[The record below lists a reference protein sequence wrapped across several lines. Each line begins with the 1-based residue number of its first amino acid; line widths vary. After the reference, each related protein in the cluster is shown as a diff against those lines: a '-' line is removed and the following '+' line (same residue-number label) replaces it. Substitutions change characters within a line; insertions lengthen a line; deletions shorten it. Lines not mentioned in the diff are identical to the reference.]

1 MSQALTLAR
10 PYARAAFG
18 VARDAG
24 SLPAWSDALSFA
36 AHVAADPRVA
46 SLLGNPNLTQADAV
60 GLLAPEQPNPV
71 FGDFLGLLFENRRL
85 SLLPEI
91 AGLYDELRSEAER
104 VVKAKVTSAVIL
116 PLVEMG
122 KIEDALRRRF
132 GRDVEIE
139 TAIDES
145 LIGGAIIDAGDVVID
160 GSLKGQ
166 LGRLRSAL
174 SN

>member
-10 PYARAAFG
+10 PYARAAFSL
-18 VARDAG
+18 ARDAG
-24 SLPAWSDALSFA
+24 SLPAWSDALAFA

-122 KIEDALRRRF
+122 KIEEALRRRF

-166 LGRLRSAL
+166 LGRLRTAL
-174 SN
+174 SH

>member
-24 SLPAWSDALSFA
+24 SLPAWSDALAFA

-160 GSLKGQ
+160 GSLR
-166 LGRLRSAL
+166 GRLDRLQSAL
-174 SN
+174 AH

>member
-10 PYARAAFG
+10 PYARAAFSL
-18 VARDAG
+18 ARDAG
-24 SLPAWSDALSFA
+24 SLPAWSDALAFA

>member
-10 PYARAAFG
+10 PYARAAFSL
-18 VARDAG
+18 ARDAG
-24 SLPAWSDALSFA
+24 SLPAWSDALAFA

-145 LIGGAIIDAGDVVID
+145 LIGGAIIAAGDVVID
-160 GSLKGQ
+160 GSLMGQ

>member
-24 SLPAWSDALSFA
+24 SLPAWSDALAFA

-145 LIGGAIIDAGDVVID
+145 LIGGAIIAAGVVVND
-160 GSLKGQ
+160 GSLKGP